1 MKTHRLKYAQ
11 MMRKRDL
18 YLRPQTTI
26 VQVAYLCYSFVRIFG
41 DSIFGFFNKL
51 TPFTS
56 SFLLF
61 IYCCSFEMWHALNS
75 SLLRACNE
83 LLFHCISLSQSFSF
97 SSFNVLFSLAV
108 LKLFLNSGFLIVY
121 WSLSLLILRFFTYS
135 SSLLQFS
142 SRCTLRC

>member
-1 MKTHRLKYAQ
+1 MILFFCYLIIYDIPLYFSFQKSNNRQARFTEKSGVQNKQRKGRRKKESEKKNEDIFGEKYRNNKMKTHRLKYAQ

-61 IYCCSFEMWHALNS
+61 IYCCSFEMWHALN
-75 SLLRACNE
+75 
-83 LLFHCISLSQSFSF
+83 
-97 SSFNVLFSLAV
+97 
-108 LKLFLNSGFLIVY
+108 FL
-121 WSLSLLILRFFTYS
+121 TS
-135 SSLLQFS
+135 SSL
-142 SRCTLRC
+142 